1 MRDDNIKEFCYK
13 LYCILIV
20 RNSCYAISITI
31 DRPNKSFISNFQQR
45 ISYGLNR
52 PFRRKTH

>member
-31 DRPNKSFISNFQQR
+31 DRPNKSFISNF
-45 ISYGLNR
+45 
-52 PFRRKTH
+52 